1 MVYSPTEDTVEGKQ
15 KMKRREKIKKAGKL
29 TSQWELLRECKK
41 LLEENSQVWEKRS
54 REETVRIEE
63 EKKARRL
70 EIIKEKKKKF
80 GKIGKKSLDKNENEK
95 LKQETNLKLELAE
108 IKQNLWR
115 KYRDGG
121 KEVIAPVRQR
131 KEIPEGRKE
140 VSRSKQK

>member
-1 MVYSPTEDTVEGKQ
+1 
-15 KMKRREKIKKAGKL
+15 
-29 TSQWELLRECKK
+29 
-41 LLEENSQVWEKRS
+41 
-54 REETVRIEE
+54 VRIEE
-63 EKKARRL
+63 EEKARRL

-121 KEVIAPVRQR
+121 KEVISHCTSEA
-131 KEIPEGRKE
+131 KERD
-140 VSRSKQK
+140 S